1 MPTATTTATD
11 ALRGVIEEGGTGPAS
26 NQHRRSG
33 GPTDWVQFKWPPP
46 ASGAR
51 QPDTD
56 GHLARGRHWPARRQ
70 RRGHDAALGR
80 RSRVAHMPTATT
92 ATATDDLRSVIKEV
106 GAGSV
111 SNQERPSSGPADG
124 VRLSNPEPI
133 AFLVRFQWML
143 VVRNLMMWWLSGS

>member
-1 MPTATTTATD
+1 MPTATTT
-11 ALRGVIEEGGTGPAS
+11 
-26 NQHRRSG
+26 
-33 GPTDWVQFKWPPP
+33 
-46 ASGAR
+46 
-51 QPDTD
+51 
-56 GHLARGRHWPARRQ
+56 
-70 RRGHDAALGR
+70 
-80 RSRVAHMPTATT
+80 
-92 ATATDDLRSVIKEV
+92 TATDDLRSVIKEV